1 MKKKY
6 TVQYSLN
13 AFPFITVEAES
24 EEEAIEKADSIPWE
38 KWTLD
43 IDYSSGE
50 EAVVTEA

>member
-1 MKKKY
+1 MKKY
-6 TVQYSLN
+6 TVQYALN

-24 EEEAIEKADSIPWE
+24 EEEAIEKADSIPWSQ
-38 KWTLD
+38 WTLD